1 MHPGGPM
8 WAKRDLGAWSIP
20 KGEYEDG
27 EKPLAAARREFAE
40 ETGMR
45 AKGRMFA
52 LGEIK
57 QPSGKLVKA
66 WAFEGDFE
74 PSKLRSNTFTMEWPR
89 KTGKMREFP
98 EIDRGGWFPIDVART
113 KLLAGQTGFLD
124 ELVVSLGGR
133 KSCGD

>member
-1 MHPGGPM
+1 M

-113 KLLAGQTGFLD
+113 KLLAGQTGFLG

>member
-27 EKPLAAARREFAE
+27 EDPLAAARREFAE
-40 ETGMR
+40 ETGMT

-66 WAFEGDFE
+66 WAFEGNFD
-74 PSKLRSNTFTMEWPR
+74 PSEVRSNTFTMEWPR
-89 KTGKMREFP
+89 KSEKMRVFP

-124 ELVVSLGGR
+124 EFVVRLGER
-133 KSCGD
+133 KSRGD

>member
-1 MHPGGPM
+1 
-8 WAKRDLGAWSIP
+8 
-20 KGEYEDG
+20 
-27 EKPLAAARREFAE
+27 
-40 ETGMR
+40 MR

-66 WAFEGDFE
+66 WASEGDFE
-74 PSKLRSNTFTMEWPR
+74 PSDLRSNTFTMEWPR
-89 KTGKMREFP
+89 MTGKMREFP

-124 ELVVSLGGR
+124 ELVVRLGGR